1 MVMLVAAALL
11 VLAMAAPAAFAVS
24 PQQEECKAAGG
35 TFSNP
40 PGPGSS
46 CIIVEETNP
55 GQPKGEKAATPFE
68 TEMTETQPGQGG
80 GEGNTNQRTKMK
92 GETTNPGG
100 GTPGGQQ

>member
-1 MVMLVAAALL
+1 MFVATALL
-11 VLAMAAPAAFAVS
+11 VLAMAAPAFAVS
-24 PQQEECKAAGG
+24 PQQEECDAAGG

-68 TEMTETQPGQGG
+68 TEMTQTQPGQGG
-80 GEGNTNQRTKMK
+80 GEGNVNQRQTKK